1 MSAYEVQDDL
11 DCYKAIIQ
19 LFPTGRMTV
28 TTFLQAEWNH
38 FPRQQK
44 TMVQILQQMTE
55 NHVLPDDEVGQMI
68 IDIFGWRN
76 HAMQHYRHLMY
87 WMPKLAHANPFPV
100 LLRIV
105 DELDENPIY
114 LAHLIAERIS
124 PDRMTKFQLIQLN
137 SEDVITG
144 QPTSLVSAQSPE
156 QQALLSYCATRA
168 SANTESGSALR
179 PEPVIYL
186 DGPNF
191 VWYRTLQ
198 AAYYTLW
205 TELDRGRLEK
215 EKIRVHRRESWIKHK
230 TLMELP
236 QLGHNALPIDRQL
249 DPVPKLPKSSI
260 QALRLSETVELPVDK
275 TAFLDPKHVLATQGS
290 AQLTTSEPEYDN
302 RWLSLRRSHEYCF
315 LPNELTIHEQGEGT
329 ILAVGVVTP
338 TEDALENQKIR
349 FTHDGPLVT
358 STEAIDLSTLPPVP
372 KLAPEQ
378 LLRLWLTQLD
388 KNNPGLSQAT
398 LVMRTLNPKSESTN
412 SDPGHSDP
420 TSHTDDENEPQ
431 TQAYRF

>member
-1 MSAYEVQDDL
+1 MVIGFRLLAKVLNAASLFFLCSEIYTNKVRFW
-11 DCYKAIIQ
+11 II
-19 LFPTGRMTV
+19 LITFPS
-28 TTFLQAEWNH
+28 Q
-38 FPRQQK
+38 
-44 TMVQILQQMTE
+44 
-55 NHVLPDDEVGQMI
+55 
-68 IDIFGWRN
+68 
-76 HAMQHYRHLMY
+76 
-87 WMPKLAHANPFPV
+87 
-100 LLRIV
+100 
-105 DELDENPIY
+105 
-114 LAHLIAERIS
+114 
-124 PDRMTKFQLIQLN
+124 
-137 SEDVITG
+137 
-144 QPTSLVSAQSPE
+144 
-156 QQALLSYCATRA
+156 
-168 SANTESGSALR
+168 SGSPL
-179 PEPVIYL
+179 PLHECSNLLVL
-186 DGPNF
+186 
-191 VWYRTLQ
+191 VTLFS
-198 AAYYTLW
+198 A
-205 TELDRGRLEK
+205 
-215 EKIRVHRRESWIKHK
+215 
-230 TLMELP
+230 LMELP